1 MATKGKSYG
10 NKLYPQSV
18 KESSNLLTR
27 VEPIITPGLLKSRY
41 LHLVPQLDTYTDDEL
56 QQEITLAMNEV
67 ELLLNVP
74 IYSVQKKEKFPYDYS
89 MLNNNFHFKT
99 STRPIQ
105 SVESVTVMSTNGV
118 VVYRFPNEWMEMA
131 LAYRGQINFLPLL
144 TTFSDKTVSG
154 TGEATGAAIFIQAM
168 GYNRFISSYF
178 EMEYTA
184 GLSNKEGQVPVVVN
198 DLIGMTAATEILSAL
213 QNQYIY
219 GSQSLSQDGISQS
232 SGINRAPFNER
243 IQMLTERKERI
254 LARLKMLFFSKYYV
268 GNI

>member
-1 MATKGKSYG
+1 MATKGKTYG
-10 NKLYPQSV
+10 TKTYPQSV

-27 VEPIITPGLLKSRY
+27 VEALITPELLKSRY
-41 LHLVPQLDTYTDDEL
+41 LHEVQNLNAYSNDEL
-56 QQEITLAMNEV
+56 AQEIMLATNEL
-67 ELLLNVP
+67 ELMLNVP
-74 IYSVQKKEKFPYDYS
+74 VFSVQKKEKFPYDYS
-89 MLNNNFHFKT
+89 MMNNNFHFKT

-144 TTFSDKTVSG
+144 TTFSDKTVSN
-154 TGEATGAAIFIQAM
+154 TGEATGAAIFLQAM

-178 EMEYTA
+178 EIEYTA
-184 GLSNKEGQVPVVVN
+184 GLSNIEGNVPVVVN
-198 DLIGMTAATEILSAL
+198 DIIGMTAAIEILSAL
-213 QNQYIY
+213 QTRYIY

-232 SGINRAPFNER
+232 SGINRAPYNER
-243 IQMLTERKERI
+243 IQELKEKKERMI
-254 LARLKMLFFSKYYV
+254 ERLKMLFFSKYYV